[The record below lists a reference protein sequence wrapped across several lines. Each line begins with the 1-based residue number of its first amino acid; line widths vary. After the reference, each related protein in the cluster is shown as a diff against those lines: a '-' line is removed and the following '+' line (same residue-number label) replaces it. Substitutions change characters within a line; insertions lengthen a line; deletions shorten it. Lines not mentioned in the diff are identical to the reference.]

1 MLFLQKAM
9 YLFFGL
15 LGSKLTVQPY
25 HYWLAIKNRVQ
36 PHKFNIRVTLIV
48 QNVTGLVSH
57 NKKPYC
63 MVHKKSVELL
73 SKLKESLL

>member
-1 MLFLQKAM
+1 MLFLQKAI
-9 YLFFGL
+9 YFFGL
-15 LGSKLTVQPY
+15 LGSQLTVQPY
-25 HYWLAIKNRVQ
+25 HYWLQKNRVQ

-57 NKKPYC
+57 NKKTYC
-63 MVHKKSVELL
+63 MVHNKSVELL